1 MEFVRA
7 CASREAMSAALQIC
21 YTPFDSAFFKLPAN
35 VRSRI
40 EAKIDEMGLR
50 LKTFPHHR
58 LKGGHNRYRL
68 RVGDYRIIYTFDA
81 ERNVIHLLGVGNRKE
96 IYRDL

>member
-7 CASREAMSAALQIC
+7 CASLERMSAALQIC
-21 YTPFDSAFFKLPAN
+21 YTTFDSAFFKLPPN

-58 LKGGHNRYRL
+58 LKGHNRYRL

-81 ERNVIHLLGVGNRKE
+81 ERNVIHLLGGGNRKE